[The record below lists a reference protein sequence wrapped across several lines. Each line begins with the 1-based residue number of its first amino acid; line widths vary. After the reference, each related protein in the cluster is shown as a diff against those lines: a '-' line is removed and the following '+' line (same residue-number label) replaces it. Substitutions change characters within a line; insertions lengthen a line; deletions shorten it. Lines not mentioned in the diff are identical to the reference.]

1 MDTLSPRERGRLMRQ
16 VRGKDTAPELVVRRL
31 LHSLGYRF
39 RLHRAD
45 LPGHPD
51 IVLSRRRKIIFVHG
65 CFWHRHPRCRKT
77 TTPATNREFWM
88 SKFRHNVERD
98 KRKTCQLQL
107 LGWEV
112 LVVWE
117 CETRDLERLK
127 ERLVWEMEKT

>member
-1 MDTLSPRERGRLMRQ
+1 
-16 VRGKDTAPELVVRRL
+16 
-31 LHSLGYRF
+31 
-39 RLHRAD
+39 
-45 LPGHPD
+45 
-51 IVLSRRRKIIFVHG
+51 
-65 CFWHRHPRCRKT
+65 
-77 TTPATNREFWM
+77 M